1 MAWRQQYCRTV
12 VIFSCSR
19 ICLIM
24 NSTGWEDLRGKTQ
37 SPPPHTPPHNFSI
50 EETKRKNTVVTHSKD
65 LNGGHHYTHSAC
77 RDVSGLGQTLQ
88 VNENGSAM
96 RQLDILLSCCIEGL
110 FALNVHPTTVEN

>member
-1 MAWRQQYCRTV
+1 MFDNERHGVGGFERKDTE
-12 VIFSCSR
+12 
-19 ICLIM
+19 
-24 NSTGWEDLRGKTQ
+24 STL
-37 SPPPHTPPHNFSI
+37 HTYTHNFSI
-50 EETKRKNTVVTHSKD
+50 EETKRKNTMVTHSKD
-65 LNGGHHYTHSAC
+65 LNGGHHYTQSAC